1 MIGEVHYW
9 RDMSRILEA
18 INQEV
23 KQNYVEIAVQVLAQL
38 SDKDNSV
45 QTSLEKFARE
55 KGRVVQGAKE
65 ARWNNKYMKVI
76 EKPVSDI
83 EKATQLRDIQLVVVV
98 LLKSLKN
105 IFENS
110 NFYKEARMVS
120 FIDRLMQVIV

>member
-45 QTSLEKFARE
+45 QTSLEKFAKE

-65 ARWNNKYMKVI
+65 ARWNNKYMKVV